1 MVSFRKKIFVSM
13 YRNILEDYIPKIL
26 TVVILGDGG
35 NMGNSVVLYNY
46 LYFLLFRIIALSQK

>member
-1 MVSFRKKIFVSM
+1 M
-13 YRNILEDYIPKIL
+13 YRNILEEYIPKIL

-46 LYFLLFRIIALSQK
+46 LYFLLFLFRNNYFITKIKVVLRK

>member
-1 MVSFRKKIFVSM
+1 M
-13 YRNILEDYIPKIL
+13 YRNILEEYIPKIL

-46 LYFLLFRIIALSQK
+46 LYFLLFLFRNNCFITKMKVVLRK